1 MKRSVIS
8 YFLSTENPGSS
19 AKRKAQSHEEVL
31 GGRLAATT
39 SFTVNRMGKQQEEKL
54 IGKGQTRFSFGLYRE
69 YIGLQSRLARSVVFA
84 FFSALFLYK
93 PISWKYSFH
102 IIPIF
107 LSSVFLCSCD
117 NIPGNIKMQIIPLIK
132 TKSQA
137 KKKKIEEETERL
149 FVSSRNLWCLFSVW
163 CVESVYGCET
173 YQISMWQPPGAVYRK
188 LPAPWLDIMRL
199 LDCVYKTVELLIV
212 WWIFNNNL

>member
-1 MKRSVIS
+1 MKHSVIS
-8 YFLSTENPGSS
+8 YFRSTENPGSS

-69 YIGLQSRLARSVVFA
+69 YIGLPSRWQEVLCLQ
-84 FFSALFLYK
+84 FFPPYFSTNRFLGNILFM
-93 PISWKYSFH
+93 SF
-102 IIPIF
+102 PFSF
-107 LSSVFLCSCD
+107 LCVFLCSRD

-137 KKKKIEEETERL
+137 KKKK
-149 FVSSRNLWCLFSVW
+149 N
-163 CVESVYGCET
+163 
-173 YQISMWQPPGAVYRK
+173 
-188 LPAPWLDIMRL
+188 
-199 LDCVYKTVELLIV
+199 
-212 WWIFNNNL
+212 